1 MSRTLVS
8 VDDLLAHERI
18 DHGNG
23 ILVAGHGRF
32 FISAGDGRRDA
43 AHRCAHARAQG
54 DIAGA
59 MLFGLASSFFGGL
72 GIGHETT
79 VSESIPFRGPVVC
92 LSAQPLSTPSAVV
105 AAGRGVDINFDGR
118 RRTKPV

>member
-8 VDDLLAHERI
+8 VDDLLAHEGI

-23 ILVAGHGRF
+23 IPVAGYGRF

-43 AHRCAHARAQG
+43 AHRCTHARAQSY
-54 DIAGA
+54 IAGA

-79 VSESIPFRGPVVC
+79 VVNRSPFRGPVVC
-92 LSAQPLSTPSAVV
+92 LSAQRMSTPNAIV
-105 AAGRGVDINFDGR
+105 AAGRLVDINFDGR

>member
-1 MSRTLVS
+1 MSRALIS
-8 VDDLLAHERI
+8 VDDLLAHEGI

-23 ILVAGHGRF
+23 IPVAGRGRF

-43 AHRCAHARAQG
+43 THRGAHTRAQG

-59 MLFGLASSFFGGL
+59 VLFGLASSFFGGL

-79 VSESIPFRGPVVC
+79 VSESIPLSGPGS
-92 LSAQPLSTPSAVV
+92 LLIGPAVV
-105 AAGRGVDINFDGR
+105 NAGRDRGR
-118 RRTKPV
+118 RAGC